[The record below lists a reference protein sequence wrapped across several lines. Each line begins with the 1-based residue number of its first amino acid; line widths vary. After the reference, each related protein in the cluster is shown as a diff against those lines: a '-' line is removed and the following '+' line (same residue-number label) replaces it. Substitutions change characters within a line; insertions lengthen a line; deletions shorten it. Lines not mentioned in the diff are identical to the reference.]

1 MSTAPNFR
9 PRAIAASEPIA
20 LATAAR
26 AALYL
31 FLTNRGVD
39 PQTMAML
46 VTVFEVVLVYLTRQA
61 VTPVRRVSNGP
72 RGTVDAEDVAQH
84 ISDSAAQ
91 DEAQSAIAL

>member
-1 MSTAPNFR
+1 MSTAPSFR
-9 PRAIAASEPIA
+9 PRDIAASEPVA

-46 VTVFEVVLVYLTRQA
+46 VTVFEVALAYMTRQA
-61 VTPVRRVSNGP
+61 VTPVRRVSSGP
-72 RGTVDAEDVAQH
+72 RGTVDTEDVAPNN
-84 ISDSAAQ
+84 SDSAAR
-91 DEAQSAIAL
+91 DEAQSAIAR